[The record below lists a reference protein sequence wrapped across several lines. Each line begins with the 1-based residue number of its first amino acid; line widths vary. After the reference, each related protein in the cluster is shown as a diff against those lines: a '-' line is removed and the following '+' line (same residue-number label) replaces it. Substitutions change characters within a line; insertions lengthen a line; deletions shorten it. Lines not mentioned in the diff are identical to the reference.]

1 METIADVRRRLE
13 SAQDLG
19 AIVRTM
25 RALALASIRQ
35 YERAVESLADYNRA
49 TELGL
54 HVILTQAFRDN
65 RPLPLESRRP
75 LSERTTGII
84 VFGSDQG
91 MCGQFNEQIA
101 SFALEQLAEM
111 AIPAEKRQILA
122 VGARVTGHLLDAG
135 ESVAAVYDVP
145 GSVIGITPVVQELL
159 LRSGQWRVPQSGQP
173 PVEQVFL
180 FYNKLIS
187 AAAYRPIQRQLLPI
201 NRRRLETLVTESSP
215 DFANGDQASAASD
228 ADASAASG
236 AASGDPKS
244 EFEWPSRSLPTFTM
258 EWSAL
263 FSALL
268 RQYLFVSLFRAFA
281 ESLASENAARLVAM
295 QAAERNIEERIDEFQ
310 ALYHHLRQNA
320 ITSELLDIISGFE
333 MLTKP

>member
-13 SAQDLG
+13 SAQDLS

-54 HVILTQAFRDN
+54 HVVLTEAFREN
-65 RPLPLESRRP
+65 RALPLESRRP
-75 LSERTTGII
+75 PAERTTGII

-111 AIPAEKRQILA
+111 AIPAEKRQVLA

-201 NRRRLETLVTESSP
+201 NRRRLQTLVTQSSS
-215 DFANGDQASAASD
+215 DLANGHD
-228 ADASAASG
+228 APAHSTDL
-236 AASGDPKS
+236 KS
-244 EFEWPSRSLPTFTM
+244 HFDWPSRSLPTFTM
-258 EWSAL
+258 EWSTL

-268 RQYLFVSLFRAFA
+268 RQHLFVSLFRAFA

-295 QAAERNIEERIDEFQ
+295 QAAERNIEERVDEFQ

>member
-19 AIVRTM
+19 AIVSTM

-159 LRSGQWRVPQSGQP
+159 LRSGQWRVPRSGQP

-201 NRRRLETLVTESSP
+201 NRRRLQTLVTESSP
-215 DFANGDQASAASD
+215 DFVNGDQASPASD
-228 ADASAASG
+228 AATSAASG
-236 AASGDPKS
+236 DLKS